1 MRTILVASL
10 LILLAAVACG
20 SEAPDPVVTAE
31 PTVGSTPSAT
41 GAPATPK
48 PTVTVAATPSPTD
61 TPVPSPTVEPTPTS
75 TPTDTAQDPDRA
87 ALLKEIDQLWGDA
100 MVKREWAFVHAFFPD
115 EFRAKCSLG
124 DFAALMTFGWAFLG
138 IPEDSSYVLDGV
150 RIDGDNGWI
159 DSHLEKDGVSFD
171 LDDDEGVTD
180 EEPEW
185 VWQDSKWVVYVS
197 PEDLAEE
204 NPCSLDFTAEDTPT
218 TPITP
223 TPRASP
229 TPPIIPTP
237 RATPTPRPPGYSL
250 NNPVEAGGILQGSDG
265 TEISV
270 LAIIA
275 DARQQIAEEN
285 MFNDPP
291 EEGNRF
297 YMIRVDIVYPSGDES
312 ISVREADF
320 RLIGDN
326 RLIYAPFDQTC
337 GLIPDE
343 LGGEI
348 FGGGRIEGNICF
360 EIPEDEG
367 GLILIHEPGFGS
379 ESRRFLSLEE

>member
-1 MRTILVASL
+1 MRTILAASL
-10 LILLAAVACG
+10 LVLLAAVACG
-20 SEAPDPVVTAE
+20 SEAPEPVAATE
-31 PTVGSTPSAT
+31 PTAT
-41 GAPATPK
+41 TESMA
-48 PTVTVAATPSPTD
+48 TVAA
-61 TPVPSPTVEPTPTS
+61 TS

-87 ALLKEIDQLWGDA
+87 ALLKEFAQRGGDA
-100 MVKREWAFVHAFFPD
+100 MAKREWAIVHTLYPD

-124 DFAALMTFGWAFLG
+124 EFAAMTAFVVAFAG
-138 IPEDSSYVLDGV
+138 IPEDITYVFESARVEGNH
-150 RIDGDNGWI
+150 GYI
-159 DSHLEKDGVSFD
+159 DSHFAKDGLEID
-171 LDDDEGVTD
+171 LGGEEETD
-180 EEPEW
+180 PHAL
-185 VWQDSKWVVYVS
+185 WQDGKWTFYVS

-204 NPCSLDFTAEDTPT
+204 NPCSLEFTTPEPTAAPSPTRTPGPTATPT
-218 TPITP
+218 
-223 TPRASP
+223 
-229 TPPIIPTP
+229 
-237 RATPTPRPPGYSL
+237 ATPTPRPPGYSL

-270 LAIIA
+270 LKIIA

-285 MFNDPP
+285 RFNDPP

-320 RLIGDN
+320 KLIGDN
-326 RLIYAPFDQTC
+326 RLVYAPFDQTC
-337 GLIPDE
+337 GVIPDE
-343 LGGEI
+343 LDGEI

>member
-1 MRTILVASL
+1 MRTIIAASL
-10 LILLAAVACG
+10 LVLLAAAACG
-20 SEAPDPVVTAE
+20 SEAEPVAATE
-31 PTVGSTPSAT
+31 PTAT
-41 GAPATPK
+41 TESMA
-48 PTVTVAATPSPTD
+48 TVAATP
-61 TPVPSPTVEPTPTS
+61 
-75 TPTDTAQDPDRA
+75 TPTDTDQDSDRA
-87 ALLKEIDQLWGDA
+87 TLLKEFAQLGGDA
-100 MVKREWAFVHAFFPD
+100 FARREWAIVHALYPD

-124 DFAALMTFGWAFLG
+124 DFAALITFGSAFLG
-138 IPEDSSYVLDGV
+138 IPEDSSYVLDGM

-159 DSHLEKDGVSFD
+159 DSHWEKDGVSFD
-171 LDDDEGVTD
+171 LDDDEGITD

-185 VWQDSKWVVYVS
+185 VWQDSKWVAYIS

-204 NPCSLDFTAEDTPT
+204 NPCSLEFTTPEPTATPRPTRTPGPT
-218 TPITP
+218 T
-223 TPRASP
+223 
-229 TPPIIPTP
+229 
-237 RATPTPRPPGYSL
+237 TPTPRPPGYSL

-270 LAIIA
+270 LEIIA

-297 YMIRVDIVYPSGDES
+297 YMIRVDIVYPPGDES
-312 ISVREADF
+312 INVREADF

-343 LGGEI
+343 LRGEI

-360 EIPEDEG
+360 EIPEDEA
-367 GLILIHEPGFGS
+367 GLILIHEPGGS